1 VQKALAV
8 DIEKQRKAEEARR
21 KACAQVLDL
30 PALLA
35 ICLLYLHQRSNT
47 DAAPGEHCGEQAR
60 KDFAMS
66 TADYQKNLADRLAKI
81 KDGQGLLMQVRDL
94 DLPALL
100 VQTLLTQD
108 FLMQRSI
115 AKRLKAQAADLFR
128 NHLKAQGLGALADD
142 LEIATH

>member
-1 VQKALAV
+1 M

-47 DAAPGEHCGEQAR
+47 DAAPAEHCGEQAR

-81 KDGQGLLMQVRDL
+81 KDGQGLLMQVRNL
-94 DLPALL
+94 DLPAFL
-100 VQTLLTQD
+100 VQTY
-108 FLMQRSI
+108 
-115 AKRLKAQAADLFR
+115 KY
-128 NHLKAQGLGALADD
+128 
-142 LEIATH
+142 